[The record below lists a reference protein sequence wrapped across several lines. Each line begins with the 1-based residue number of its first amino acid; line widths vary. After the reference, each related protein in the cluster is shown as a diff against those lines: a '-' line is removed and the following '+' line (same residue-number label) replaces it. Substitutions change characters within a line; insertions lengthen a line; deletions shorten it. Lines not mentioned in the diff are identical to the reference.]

1 MKTLTILG
9 LVQTVILLFLLGK
22 IVLFEEETTVAGH
35 AEQNTLVSDDLT
47 NTQYQSNSSNSYI
60 YPDEDRL
67 RQIIREELAAQLDRR
82 SGPAKQM
89 DEVIASNSTDKAE
102 NQYQPEL
109 VAQQLEYHTSVGSIS
124 DMDMQKLQIEI
135 AKLDE
140 ASRKEMLRKLTR
152 ALNSGRLEGR
162 L

>member
-22 IVLFEEETTVAGH
+22 IVLFEEETTVAAH
-35 AEQNTLVSDDLT
+35 VEQNTLVSDDLT
-47 NTQYQSNSSNSYI
+47 NTQSQSNSSNTYI

-67 RQIIREELAAQLDRR
+67 RQIIREELGAQLGRQPEPDN
-82 SGPAKQM
+82 QM
-89 DEVIASNSTDKAE
+89 DSVIASSSTDRAE
-102 NQYQPEL
+102 TEYQREL
-109 VAQQLEYHTSVGSIS
+109 ISQQVEYYASVGSIS
-124 DMDMQKLQIEI
+124 DTDMQRLQIEI

-140 ASRKEMLRKLTR
+140 SSRKEMLRKLTR